1 MVAKERIEDVVEGL
15 ATPIA
20 EQLGYELVDVEYK
33 KEGANWVLRF
43 FIDCPG
49 GVGIDQ
55 CQTFSEAIEKVLDAE
70 DPIPGSYLLEVSSPG
85 AERPLK
91 KASDY
96 QRFLGENVAVKLHRT
111 VEGQKKYSGELA
123 GYDEEA
129 KTIQLKTNSGLVTIA
144 LKDIAKANLNIDFFG
159 TGGGKGLK

>member
-1 MVAKERIEDVVEGL
+1 VVAKERIEDVVEGL

-144 LKDIAKANLNIDFFG
+144 LKDIAKANLNIDSFG

>member
-1 MVAKERIEDVVEGL
+1 MAKERIEDAVERL
-15 ATPIA
+15 ATPVA
-20 EQLGYELVDVEYK
+20 ERLGYELVDVEYK
-33 KEGANWVLRF
+33 KEGANWVLRC

-55 CQTFSEAIEKVLDAE
+55 CQTFSEALEEVLDAE

-91 KASDY
+91 KPSDY
-96 QRFLGENVAVKLHRT
+96 QRFLGEAVVVKLHKV

-123 GYDEEA
+123 GYDDEA
-129 KTIQLKTNSGLVTIA
+129 KTVQIKTSNGLVTIA

>member
-1 MVAKERIEDVVEGL
+1 MLARERIEDVVERL
-15 ATPIA
+15 ATPVA
-20 EQLGYELVDVEYK
+20 ERLGYELVDVEYK
-33 KEGANWVLRF
+33 KEGANWVLRCY
-43 FIDCPG
+43 IDCPG

-55 CQTFSEAIEKVLDAE
+55 CQIFSEAVEKVLDAE

-96 QRFLGENVAVKLHRT
+96 QRFLGENVTVKLHRA

-123 GYDEEA
+123 GFDEEA
-129 KTIQLKTNSGLVTIA
+129 KTVQIKTDSGLVTLA